1 MQNFFLNQSTKL
13 QNNFQNNF
21 QNDFFESGLF
31 VVSTP
36 IGNLLDITLRALQI
50 LQNVDLI
57 ICEDSRVAQKLL
69 MQYQINDKKF
79 LVYNDHSDENIRL
92 KILNLL
98 LQKQK
103 LALISDAGTPLIS
116 DPGYKLIDFLR
127 NNNQKII
134 PIPGACALTS
144 CLSVAGLACD
154 QFIFLGFLP
163 TPSAQ
168 KEKIFKNYNR
178 NFSWIFFESPNRLI
192 STLELMQKTLDNP
205 RISVARELTKI
216 HEEIITNHLNEVL
229 IFFQNNPQKLK
240 GEIVVMVEKNHKNFP
255 EISNQQLQE
264 IIKSSIKNNKSLK
277 DLAQEISEIYNL
289 NKKEIY
295 QLALNLKDQITN

>member
-1 MQNFFLNQSTKL
+1 
-13 QNNFQNNF
+13 
-21 QNDFFESGLF
+21 
-31 VVSTP
+31 
-36 IGNLLDITLRALQI
+36 
-50 LQNVDLI
+50 
-57 ICEDSRVAQKLL
+57 
-69 MQYQINDKKF
+69 
-79 LVYNDHSDENIRL
+79 
-92 KILNLL
+92 
-98 LQKQK
+98 
-103 LALISDAGTPLIS
+103 
-116 DPGYKLIDFLR
+116 
-127 NNNQKII
+127 
-134 PIPGACALTS
+134 
-144 CLSVAGLACD
+144 
-154 QFIFLGFLP
+154 
-163 TPSAQ
+163 
-168 KEKIFKNYNR
+168 
-178 NFSWIFFESPNRLI
+178 
-192 STLELMQKTLDNP
+192 MQKTLDNP